1 MTKTQD
7 KTRGK
12 VPEAPVCKKQE
23 CLPTAVDYYGT
34 SITAVKKDNNQP
46 ITPLV
51 RPPLI
56 LSSSQPTAVS
66 IGPSMSDLDS
76 DSDELYLPAVSE
88 AIRMLDLD
96 SQRSPASQNTTGPS
110 HSASTSGHPSLPIN
124 LASNV
129 SGSAWPSVGYCSSLL
144 QQFVAK
150 SQSGEPPPPPP
161 TLMLPTKGAR
171 KCFPP
176 NDDPLPLPT
185 FTSALDPK
193 SIKRATD
200 TTKPSCF
207 TAITSATLHS
217 SVSVGHADQELDMMV
232 PMRGLDC
239 HPSHVSPDSGIQS
252 VSGSPFSVHSSP
264 VHPSGAGNNQTNG
277 QSQPLVASP
286 CPQIT
291 SPSPPLRQKQTSKKS
306 NGNQKNSA
314 ARSKDVSPQATTKV
328 KNSSSRQNG
337 SRGRR
342 PRSCRD
348 TASALSSGLGKDS
361 SIVQAIQR
369 GMNAALRL
377 KNKDATEKEISCPT
391 EVVATNVLPL
401 MPSKSSRKKKSGR
414 NQQKIANSQ
423 ALESIKT
430 ADSSTFGVEVTSQ
443 LHSLTAKG
451 SEVETSPAMSHPQ
464 QPKLKCELKAT
475 AARSPSPQI
484 RNKKRKKKRK
494 KQKSSVHDQ
503 VFLAPVDPNLQSNL
517 ELLCRRLD
525 RCVIS
530 RSVAQNGSLSSDV
543 RPWIFQCRKYIV
555 VNGNISGSGRT
566 KRKKV
571 VEDIAIQPNVQT
583 IVTKRKG
590 KAKKTGLQSP
600 PVAAI
605 SNIET
610 SKEDEPSA
618 ATSAA
623 SVVLSTVELLL
634 PLKKR
639 HHHHLATSTETPVV
653 EPVPANLHQSE
664 AAIGKPSHEQVLI
677 KAGQHQVNS
686 RKRAANSESV
696 ATVETTESVGFD
708 REVESK
714 VHLALN
720 PKNKKGR
727 CSKKAKTDSKMDA
740 KMADIAEI
748 IDAVAAA
755 PVNHDHEDMETQM
768 NSSTIPTPTP
778 VIQGEND
785 VIGDQVAK
793 KKQRRRKTFNRTGF
807 PSVKKK
813 RKKPPS
819 PIPPPPVSQP
829 LFNKDEIDQSACH
842 STTARQAKRAKL
854 MPSKDDDDDGLL
866 PEPTSSEAPSGD
878 ESNPILPLPT
888 NKSLQPKKRR
898 MSTVRKRYLP
908 AGLLSNYFKES
919 PESSSSAISVSTD
932 RTKLLTYE
940 PEEHEHGLLPPP
952 FYCERI
958 LRRTKRD
965 FQLPF
970 DVWWLHQQ
978 GKLPDRDN
986 LVPSW
991 NYRKI
996 RSNVYYDVKPPFT
1009 NDAEA
1014 CNCTLPQPEDEGSDF
1029 LLLFFKIIII

>member
-12 VPEAPVCKKQE
+12 IPEANNGKKQDY
-23 CLPTAVDYYGT
+23 LPTAVDYY
-34 SITAVKKDNNQP
+34 SNTAVKKDNNQP
-46 ITPLV
+46 IRSPV

-56 LSSSQPTAVS
+56 PSSSQLTAVNS
-66 IGPSMSDLDS
+66 GPSMSDLDS

-96 SQRSPASQNTTGPS
+96 SQRSPATQNTTGPS
-110 HSASTSGHPSLPIN
+110 NSASTSGNPSLPIN
-124 LASNV
+124 LLLASSSNI
-129 SGSAWPSVGYCSSLL
+129 SSSAWPSVGYCSSLL

-176 NDDPLPLPT
+176 NDEPLPS
-185 FTSALDPK
+185 FTNTVDPK
-193 SIKRATD
+193 SVKRMTD
-200 TTKPSCF
+200 TSKSSCF
-207 TAITSATLHS
+207 TAINSTTLHS
-217 SVSVGHADQELDMMV
+217 SVNVGHADQELEMMV

-239 HPSHVSPDSGIQS
+239 HSSHVSPDSGIQS

-264 VHPSGAGNNQTNG
+264 VHPSGAGNNNQTNG

-306 NGNQKNSA
+306 SGNQNSA
-314 ARSKDVSPQATTKV
+314 AKCKNVSLQATTKV
-328 KNSSSRQNG
+328 NSSRQSSNK
-337 SRGRR
+337 GRR

-377 KNKDATEKEISCPT
+377 KNRDVTEKKSHPNETSIKNVPPT
-391 EVVATNVLPL
+391 I
-401 MPSKSSRKKKSGR
+401 SKSSRKKKSGKK
-414 NQQKIANSQ
+414 QQTIGIDQ
-423 ALESIKT
+423 VEESIKT
-430 ADSSTFGVEVTSQ
+430 ADPSTFSNEETP
-443 LHSLTAKG
+443 LHSFLTKR
-451 SEVETSPAMSHPQ
+451 SEVDKSPKMSQ
-464 QPKLKCELKAT
+464 QSKLKCESKSIT
-475 AARSPSPQI
+475 TRSPSPQI

-494 KQKSSVHDQ
+494 KQKNSVHDH
-503 VFLAPVDPNLQSNL
+503 VVSAPVDPNLQSNL
-517 ELLCRRLD
+517 EQLCKRLD

-530 RSVAQNGSLSSDV
+530 RSIAQNGSLNSDMK
-543 RPWIFQCRKYIV
+543 PWVFQCRKYTIM
-555 VNGNISGSGRT
+555 NGSISGTGRT
-566 KRKKV
+566 KRKKMI
-571 VEDIAIQPNVQT
+571 EDPPTQSYVKN
-583 IVTKRKG
+583 IVAKRKG
-590 KAKKTGLQSP
+590 KPKKTGLQSP
-600 PVAAI
+600 PVLT
-605 SNIET
+605 T
-610 SKEDEPSA
+610 SSAEITKDEPSVV
-618 ATSAA
+618 TST
-623 SVVLSTVELLL
+623 SVALSAVELLL

-639 HHHHLATSTETPVV
+639 HHHLATSTETSVID
-653 EPVPANLHQSE
+653 PVPASLHHFE
-664 AAIGKPSHEQVLI
+664 AAIEKPSHGEVLT
-677 KAGQHQVNS
+677 KVVNQLNS

-696 ATVETTESVGFD
+696 ATAETTESVNAD
-708 REVESK
+708 QVESK

-720 PKNKKGR
+720 PKSKKGR
-727 CSKKAKTDSKMDA
+727 CSKKAKTDSKIDT
-740 KMADIAEI
+740 KMTDIAEI

-755 PVNHDHEDMETQM
+755 TETHVTHDYVVAETQM
-768 NSSTIPTPTP
+768 NSSIVSTP
-778 VIQGEND
+778 VVQGEND
-785 VIGDQVAK
+785 VIGDKVAK

-819 PIPPPPVSQP
+819 PIPSSIPQP
-829 LFNKDEIDQSACH
+829 ICNKDEIDQSTLH
-842 STTARQAKRAKL
+842 SSSSRQAKRAKL

-878 ESNPILPLPT
+878 ESNPILPLPK
-888 NKSLQPKKRR
+888 NKGSQPKKRR
-898 MSTVRKRYLP
+898 MSSVRKRYLP
-908 AGLLSNYFKES
+908 AGLLSNYFKED
-919 PESSSSAISVSTD
+919 PESSSSAMSVSAD
-932 RTKLLTYE
+932 RNKLLTYE
-940 PEEHEHGLLPPP
+940 PEEHEYGLLPPP

-1014 CNCTLPQPEDEGSDF
+1014 CNCTLPQLDLEGSTN
-1029 LLLFFKIIII
+1029 L